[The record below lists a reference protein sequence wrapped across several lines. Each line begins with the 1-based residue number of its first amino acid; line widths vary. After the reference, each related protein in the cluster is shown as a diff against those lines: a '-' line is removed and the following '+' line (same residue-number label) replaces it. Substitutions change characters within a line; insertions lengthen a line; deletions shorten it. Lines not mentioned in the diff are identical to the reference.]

1 MKKIFILLLVFGF
14 LSASAF
20 YLMDISSQ
28 FRYVG
33 EDRIGKWYFDRTSLK
48 TRIDEETDLEII
60 DVWMRREVSD
70 MKNTCGTDDL
80 LWHIDYINFRYKI
93 SDAVA
98 TNRDGTIAET

>member
-1 MKKIFILLLVFGF
+1 MRKQVIAYIIITIGVLVYFGF
-14 LSASAF
+14 T
-20 YLMDISSQ
+20 ISRQ

-80 LWHIDYINFRYKI
+80 LWHIDYTNFRYKI